1 MLLRM
6 PEFAYIS
13 CKTLTEAFSLL
24 AADPDEARVVAG
36 GTDLLVKM
44 KQRRYIPRQLINI
57 KDIAGLDYIRYSE
70 AEGLK
75 IGALATIESLTQ
87 SAVVMKK
94 FTVLG
99 EAASVLGT
107 PHIRNLATLGGNL
120 CNASPAA
127 ECAPALLTLG
137 AKAKIESLRGA
148 RVVSFDTFFTGPGK
162 SILQRD
168 EILTEIQI
176 PNLPARTGGVH
187 LKYGTRRTDVAIVG
201 ISILLTLDGQRCGD
215 VNIAM
220 SAVGPTPLQATKAA
234 DILKGEILNET
245 SMELVN
251 KAARM
256 AAQEA
261 LPIDDLWGSADYRR
275 GIVAALVKEGL
286 NQLISGQKKIVP
298 LNPFFLG
305 N

>member
-1 MLLRM
+1 MLLRI
-6 PEFAYIS
+6 PEFEYFS
-13 CKTLTEAFSLL
+13 CKTVAEACSLL
-24 AADPDEARVVAG
+24 SACLGKAQVVAG

-44 KQRRYIPRQLINI
+44 KQRRYIPRKLISIKNI
-57 KDIAGLDYIRYSE
+57 SGLDYIRYSE
-70 AEGLK
+70 AEGLN
-75 IGALATIESLTQ
+75 IGALATVESLTK

-94 FTVLG
+94 FSVLG

-107 PHIRNLATLGGNL
+107 PHVRNLATLGGNL

-137 AKAKIESLRGA
+137 AKAKIVCLRGE
-148 RVVSFDTFFTGPGK
+148 RVVPLDTFFTGPGK
-162 SILQRD
+162 SILQGD

-176 PNLPARTGGVH
+176 PNLPAHTEGVH
-187 LKYGTRRTDVAIVG
+187 LKYGTRRTAVAIVG
-201 ISILLTLDGQRCGD
+201 VTILMTLHGQFCGD
-215 VNIAM
+215 VKIAM
-220 SAVGPTPLQATKAA
+220 SAVGPTPLLAMKTAE
-234 DILKGEILNET
+234 ILRGETLNET

-256 AAQEA
+256 AADESI
-261 LPIDDLWGSADYRR
+261 PIDDLRGSADYRR
-275 GIVAALVKEGL
+275 SIVEALVREGI
-286 NQLISGQKKIVP
+286 NQLISGRKRIVP